1 MTKLG
6 IEQLALDRY
15 NKALRRIYKDLE
27 QLDRLSIEKPNKEQV
42 IKRLEQIFGELE
54 EGKIIL
60 SPSIRE
66 HFEMECCND
75 KNY

>member
-1 MTKLG
+1 MKTKEIKLNG
-6 IEQLALDRY
+6 YILP
-15 NKALRRIYKDLE
+15 NNVKDNME
-27 QLDRLSIEKPNKEQV
+27 G
-42 IKRLEQIFGELE
+42 LEQIFGELE